1 MRRIKKNVVT
11 SQTLGEDTYE
21 AYNSQADTCAI
32 LISYTGENNF
42 ILQLARI
49 LRKQNIPVI
58 ALTSIGEIHSPLTA
72 SGSSNNDTGAALFKN
87 CELYD

>member
-49 LRKQNIPVI
+49 LRKQNIRREYTRLLQP
-58 ALTSIGEIHSPLTA
+58 
-72 SGSSNNDTGAALFKN
+72 SGSANNDTGAALFKN